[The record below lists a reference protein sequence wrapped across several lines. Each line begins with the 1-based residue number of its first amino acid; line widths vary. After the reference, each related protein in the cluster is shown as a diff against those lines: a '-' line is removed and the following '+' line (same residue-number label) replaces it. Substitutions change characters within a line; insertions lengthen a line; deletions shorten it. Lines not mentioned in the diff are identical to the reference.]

1 MFVEMVCG
9 SCESSI
15 NIDSEEEDAV
25 WMIVHRFANAHAGCG
40 FMSPNHLETE
50 FMSGVKVIKPRMSE
64 ESEES

>member
-9 SCESSI
+9 ACESSI

-25 WMIVHRFANAHAGCG
+25 WMVVHRFANAHAGCG
-40 FMSPNHLETE
+40 FMAPVHLDAEIP
-50 FMSGVKVIKPRMSE
+50 SGVKVIKPRMVD